1 MATTMLENEY
11 AKCRAAFKA
20 TVATTMQTLSVDGWS
35 TSDNRCVIGLS
46 LDGQLVKVVQ
56 GKEKKTTEYMT
67 KVAMESIGQLEAEL
81 DVTVV
86 AVVTDGAS
94 VMNAMRRTVA
104 SRSPHLL
111 QYWCQAH
118 LLHLVVCDFFKHAGR
133 KAVLA
138 SVVHVLKQFRNVEVC
153 VQS

>member
-1 MATTMLENEY
+1 MLDNEY
-11 AKCRAAFKA
+11 AECREAFKA
-20 TVATTMQTLSVDGWS
+20 RVGTSLQTLSVDGWS
-35 TSDNRCVIGLS
+35 TNDNRCVIGLS

-56 GKEKKTTEYMT
+56 GQEKKTTEYMA
-67 KVAMESIGQLEAEL
+67 KVALDTITELEGEL

-86 AVVTDGAS
+86 AIVTDGAS
-94 VMNAMRRTVA
+94 VMNAMRRAVV

-133 KAVLA
+133 KATLA
-138 SVVHVLKQFRNVEVC
+138 SVVAVHKSFRNVEVC
-153 VQS
+153 